1 MRVVVLNHMSLDGVI
16 QSPAR
21 LDEDT
26 RGGFTHGGW
35 AVEGADEAVARWVG
49 PVGAG
54 GPGAMLMGRR
64 SYEGMLGHWNQAGGP
79 FRDAL
84 NAATKYVASRNASTQ
99 LDWPNS
105 TLLTGDVS
113 EAVARLKRELD
124 GELLIMG
131 SGALIQSLVPHNL
144 IDEFRLVIHPL
155 LLGGGVRLFPD
166 DGEANQLELVDSTHT
181 IKGVIL
187 ATYRTGARHPED
199 QVPPVRP
206 TRDA

>member
-26 RGGFTHGGW
+26 RGGVTHGGW

-79 FRDAL
+79 FRDAV

-166 DGEANQLELVDSTHT
+166 DGEANQLE
-181 IKGVIL
+181 
-187 ATYRTGARHPED
+187 
-199 QVPPVRP
+199 
-206 TRDA
+206 

>member
-1 MRVVVLNHMSLDGVI
+1 MKVVVLNHMSLDAVI

-21 LDEDT
+21 PDEDA

-35 AVEGADEAVARWVG
+35 AVAGADEVVAKWVG

-79 FRDAL
+79 FKDAL
-84 NAATKYVASRNASTQ
+84 NAATKYVASTNPSTR

-105 TLLTGDVS
+105 ILLTGDVPK
-113 EAVARLKRELD
+113 AVAKLKREQEGD
-124 GELLIMG
+124 LLIMG
-131 SGALIQSLVPHNL
+131 SGALIHSLVPQNL

-166 DGEANQLELVDSTHT
+166 DGATHRLELMNSTST
-181 IKGVIL
+181 PKGVIL
-187 ATYRTGARHPED
+187 ATYRTASR
-199 QVPPVRP
+199 
-206 TRDA
+206 